1 MKNIMMK
8 IEEKINKNKVIYLV
22 IIIMILL
29 IIGTLLY
36 KVNSNR
42 LKANIIKAANE
53 SGFNDVNFY
62 SCVIKN
68 YNVLNNASLTPEDI
82 LSNEQLKTIT
92 SLSCDGSNTEDK
104 IKNVNGLEKLVN
116 LVQLNLNNNS
126 IDDVVDL
133 SNNTKLIN
141 VTLSKNNIASLNLG
155 NNNIITT
162 LIANDNYISNLNIE
176 NCTELENV
184 ILSNNS
190 LTYLNLGN
198 NLKLKKLYLD
208 NNFIENID
216 LSNNALLEEFKI
228 ENNKLIKLDLRQNT
242 KVNYFSSDLEINIVE
257 GNSKLLSDILLLPN
271 SSNLKI
277 ENENI
282 ATLNKQNDDYIIN
295 GIISGK
301 TYLKVTN
308 ENDSSYQIEI
318 NVANDVKLI
327 SKKYN
332 LNNICD
338 SKNCYIYTGLDTDS
352 ETIKSNLDSNIG
364 QIEVIDDMVYVT
376 EYIENKRNILLERKI
391 ANFSINN
398 FLYYSQE
405 YLFLYNDY
413 DTKSINCNN
422 CSYVIENDDTIS
434 LYLGGKEI
442 DYLYPIILKS
452 KYDLTKKYIYIENKE
467 FKLDIEGYVVE
478 TKDILKTN
486 DFLEYNVIKIKD
498 SVLNLDWVGHFE
510 IPIISYTSDYE
521 TIKDND
527 KKIIVVDKN
536 DLSLERFNVIN
547 ATKEINNNKLYIKF
561 NGEMLDEFDINFKN
575 SIKTND
581 VSKNNEKTKTT
592 FKNIITKNHSNET
605 TTSSKESSKK
615 TKDNDDTK
623 EKQAGNTRVINNLKN
638 DNMLVRKE
646 KSIVNIL
653 VIILLVISFLMLSFS
668 TYLVLKIRKTR

>member
-133 SNNTKLIN
+133 SNN
-141 VTLSKNNIASLNLG
+141 
-155 NNNIITT
+155 
-162 LIANDNYISNLNIE
+162 
-176 NCTELENV
+176 
-184 ILSNNS
+184 
-190 LTYLNLGN
+190 
-198 NLKLKKLYLD
+198 
-208 NNFIENID
+208 
-216 LSNNALLEEFKI
+216 ALLEEFKI

-327 SKKYN
+327 SKK
-332 LNNICD
+332 
-338 SKNCYIYTGLDTDS
+338 
-352 ETIKSNLDSNIG
+352 
-364 QIEVIDDMVYVT
+364 
-376 EYIENKRNILLERKI
+376 
-391 ANFSINN
+391 
-398 FLYYSQE
+398 
-405 YLFLYNDY
+405 
-413 DTKSINCNN
+413 
-422 CSYVIENDDTIS
+422 
-434 LYLGGKEI
+434 
-442 DYLYPIILKS
+442 
-452 KYDLTKKYIYIENKE
+452 
-467 FKLDIEGYVVE
+467 
-478 TKDILKTN
+478 
-486 DFLEYNVIKIKD
+486 
-498 SVLNLDWVGHFE
+498 
-510 IPIISYTSDYE
+510 
-521 TIKDND
+521 
-527 KKIIVVDKN
+527 
-536 DLSLERFNVIN
+536 
-547 ATKEINNNKLYIKF
+547 
-561 NGEMLDEFDINFKN
+561 
-575 SIKTND
+575 
-581 VSKNNEKTKTT
+581 
-592 FKNIITKNHSNET
+592 
-605 TTSSKESSKK
+605 